1 MQPIGLPGSSARRV
15 CPCGALIAADNP
27 DRLCHGCRRNARP
40 EVGGPPQLSA
50 AFWDHPALAEAFA
63 DQDMGALLA
72 AYRHHPH
79 HVHRI
84 TQDRLAAW
92 LGISQAQL
100 SRYENGQNPIER
112 MDRLRHFAEVL
123 GVPPEKLWFDR
134 TGPSRQDDGDAA
146 APPDVLG
153 APWDAPNVARSVE
166 ETTRSDLAISRRAAL
181 TGAAAVAV
189 GPALVEPMQRWL
201 SPLQP
206 LSRWASGSA
215 ISEDELAALQRVAAG
230 LRGWSLRGSAGLARK
245 AVLGQLNELADR
257 LRRAPAG
264 STTDRA
270 FFVGAELAK
279 IAATMS
285 WDAGM
290 HQAAQRYYVLAV
302 RMAKAGRNDPF
313 AACCLAA
320 MARQMFDLG
329 RPEDGL
335 DLVQL
340 GQYGTRRSASPTL
353 RALLFTREAWAYAQM
368 GRVAEFHR
376 AVGMAQ
382 ECFAARD
389 PAAEPTWLD
398 NFDEAE
404 MAGVIGA
411 RMRDL
416 ARHDPRQAGLAAQH
430 IRRALALR
438 HPSKVRN
445 RAFDVIGLGRTLVVV
460 GEPEEACR
468 LVRGVLPTAAKLH
481 SGRVLRKL
489 QDFARETGRY
499 RQEAPVRETRD
510 AIRTV
515 LSA

>member
-1 MQPIGLPGSSARRV
+1 M
-15 CPCGALIAADNP
+15 
-27 DRLCHGCRRNARP
+27 
-40 EVGGPPQLSA
+40 GGPPKLPDS
-50 AFWDHPALAEAFA
+50 FWDHPALAEAFA

-100 SRYENGQNPIER
+100 SRYENGQNPIDR
-112 MDRLRHFAEVL
+112 MDKLRHFAEVL
-123 GVPPEKLWFDR
+123 GIPAEKLWFDR
-134 TGPSRQDDGDAA
+134 AGAPRPDEVSAA
-146 APPDVLG
+146 DVPDVLG

-189 GPALVEPMQRWL
+189 GPVLVESMQRWL
-201 SPLQP
+201 NPLQP
-206 LSRWASGSA
+206 LARWAAGPV
-215 ISEDELAALQRVAAG
+215 INEDELAALQRVAAG
-230 LRGWSLRGSAGLARK
+230 LRDWSLRGGLGLARK

-264 STTDRA
+264 PTTERA
-270 FFVGAELAK
+270 FFVGAELSK
-279 IAATMS
+279 IVATMS

-290 HQAAQRYYVLAV
+290 HHAAQRYYVLAV

-335 DLVQL
+335 ELVQL
-340 GQYGTRRSASPTL
+340 GQYGTRRTATPTL
-353 RALLFTREAWAYAQM
+353 RALLLTREAWAYAQM

-376 AVGMAQ
+376 AVGLAQ

-389 PAAEPTWLD
+389 PAAEPVWLD

-404 MAGVIGA
+404 LEGVIGA

-416 ARHDPRQAGLAAQH
+416 ARHDPRQARLAAPH
-430 IRRALALR
+430 IHRALALR
-438 HPSKVRN
+438 HPAKVRN
-445 RAFDVIGLGRTLVVV
+445 RAFDVIGLARTRVVM
-460 GEPEEACR
+460 GEPEGACE
-468 LVRGVLPTAAKLH
+468 LVQGVLPTAAKLR

-489 QDFARETGRY
+489 QDFSRETSRY
-499 RQEAPVRETRD
+499 RQVAAVRETRD

-515 LSA
+515 VSA